1 MDFKDVITPL
11 ATLAAVWLAANF
23 TLRNEL
29 RKKELEIKAA
39 HLEKLSENCDSTLI
53 HLINYA
59 GSIASMLDAHMHFT
73 PGNEPFRVHF
83 LNDLLTQI
91 DDSPRGL
98 DLEKMHWCRH
108 GLEFHRENEWK
119 RWSEVVPSL
128 KDRIYDFFMVT
139 TPGDENLVML
149 DKSRTRAEIA
159 EFTAD
164 LRVRIKDIDVQRKEI
179 VSAMANDFR
188 LLTQSAPNNI
198 YDLVFKCRKRLLDF
212 FKR

>member
-11 ATLAAVWLAANF
+11 VTLAAVWLAANF

-29 RKKELEIKAA
+29 RKKELEISAA
-39 HLEKLSENCDSTLI
+39 HLEKLSENCDSTLRQWV
-53 HLINYA
+53 HYA
-59 GSIASMLDAHMHFT
+59 GCIACTLDAHMLIT
-73 PGNEPFRVHF
+73 PGNEPFRINV

-91 DDSPRGL
+91 DDSSHGL
-98 DLEKMHWCRH
+98 DLEKIQWCRH

-119 RWSEVVPSL
+119 RWKDVVPPL
-128 KDRIYDFFMVT
+128 KDRIYDFFMIT
-139 TPGDENLVML
+139 TPGNENLVML
-149 DKSRTRAEIA
+149 DKNRTRAEIA

-164 LRVRIKDIDVQRKEI
+164 LRVRIKDLDVQRKEI

-188 LLTQSAPNNI
+188 LLTQPAPSNI

>member
-1 MDFKDVITPL
+1 MGFKDVITPL
-11 ATLAAVWLAANF
+11 VTLAAVWLAANF

-39 HLEKLSENCDSTLI
+39 HLEKLSENCDRALL

-59 GSIASMLDAHMHFT
+59 GSIASMLDAHALLT
-73 PGNEPFRVHF
+73 PGNEPFRINM

-98 DLEKMHWCRH
+98 DLEKMQLCRH

-119 RWSEVVPSL
+119 RWNGVVPSL
-128 KDRIYDFFMVT
+128 KERVYDFFMIT
-139 TPGDENLVML
+139 TPGDENLMML

-164 LRVRIKDIDVQRKEI
+164 LRSQIKDIDVQRKEI

-188 LLTQSAPNNI
+188 LLTQHAPSNI
-198 YDLVFKCRKRLLDF
+198 YDLAFKCRKRLLEF